1 MTPRQ
6 RKLRT
11 VHAAAREIGLEAD
24 DRRAL
29 QLVATG
35 KASSADM
42 NEEELD
48 AVLEAMRARGWRAK
62 GSRPASARGDLR
74 FVHVLWRLLF
84 EAGKVEAGG
93 SEGLNAFIRSRF
105 GAAWGSV
112 PADVDMMRD
121 GRQIADV
128 IEALKAMCAR
138 HGIRIRDRAR

>member
-42 NEEELD
+42 NEEELE
-48 AVLEAMRARGWRAK
+48 AVLEAMRA
-62 GSRPASARGDLR
+62 
-74 FVHVLWRLLF
+74 
-84 EAGKVEAGG
+84 
-93 SEGLNAFIRSRF
+93 
-105 GAAWGSV
+105 
-112 PADVDMMRD
+112 
-121 GRQIADV
+121 
-128 IEALKAMCAR
+128 
-138 HGIRIRDRAR
+138 